1 MKLTNLF
8 SMLGGLALFLYG
20 MNMMSNGLEM
30 AAGDKMKTIL
40 EKLTSNRILGV
51 LVGALVTAIIQSSSA
66 TTVMVV
72 GFVNSG
78 LMSLTS
84 AVWVIMGANIGTTI
98 TGQLIAIDITAIAPL
113 IAFIGVAMIVFFK
126 SQKLDAIGGVI
137 GGLGIL
143 FIGME
148 TMSSAMVPLRTM
160 PEFVGL
166 ISKFQNPFIG
176 ILVGALFTALIQSSS
191 ASVGILQALAKSG
204 VMTLSSSIYVLFGQN
219 IGTCITSVLASIGT
233 SKNAKRT
240 TVIHLSFNIIGT
252 VLFVTISML
261 FPFADLVQS
270 LTPSNVAAQI
280 ANVHTI
286 FNVTTTL
293 LLLPIGTRL
302 VNLACRILPDSEED
316 QQDMQLKY
324 LDFSIFD
331 NDYHIGTSAIANTQ
345 LFNETQ
351 HMLNVANHN
360 VKRAFELLDHYD
372 EEKYIR
378 LQKDEEYINYLNQ
391 QVINFTT
398 AVISH
403 EFQAESSQ
411 SIVLFLKLSSD
422 LERIG
427 DHAMN
432 IAARAQKLA
441 KDDTHFSEDALKEIG
456 IMESLCNNIL
466 DELIIMDYDEF
477 KYIVDK
483 VDVMEDN
490 IEKTQHQFA
499 VNQLIRLKEKKCTT
513 ENSVIYTK
521 ILTDFE
527 RIGDHGLNIAESLYH
542 IRKIMKQLKMI
553 KPETNV

>member
-1 MKLTNLF
+1 MELSNIF

-20 MNMMSNGLEM
+20 MNMMSNGLEL
-30 AAGDKMKTIL
+30 AAGNKMKSIL

-51 LVGALVTAIIQSSSA
+51 LVGALVTAVIQSSSA

-98 TGQLIAIDITAIAPL
+98 TGQLIAINITALAPL
-113 IAFIGVAMIVFFK
+113 FAFIGVAMIVFFK
-126 SQKLDAIGGVI
+126 SKKLDAIGTVI

-148 TMSSAMVPLRTM
+148 TMSKAMVPLRTM

-166 ISKFQNPFIG
+166 ISKFQNPLIG
-176 ILVGALFTALIQSSS
+176 IIVGALFTALIQSSS
-191 ASVGILQALAKSG
+191 ASVGILAKSG

-240 TVIHLSFNIIGT
+240 TIIHLSFNIIGT
-252 VLFVTISML
+252 VIFVTISLL
-261 FPFADLVQS
+261 FPFAHLIES
-270 LTPSNVAAQI
+270 ITPNNVAAQI

-286 FNVTTTL
+286 FNITTTL
-293 LLLPIGTRL
+293 LLLPIGTKL
-302 VNLACRILPDSEED
+302 VDLATKILPEDKEESEH
-316 QQDMQLKY
+316 MSLKY
-324 LDFSIFD
+324 LDFSIFE
-331 NDYHIGTSAIANTQ
+331 NDFHIGTSAIANTQ

-360 VKRAFELLDHYD
+360 VKRAFELLNHFDQ
-372 EEKYIR
+372 EKYER
-378 LQKDEEYINYLNQ
+378 LLKDENYINYLNQ
-391 QVINFTT
+391 QIIDFTT
-398 AVISH
+398 AAISN
-403 EFQAESSQ
+403 EFPTEGSQ
-411 SIVLFLKLSSD
+411 TIVLFLKLSSD

-427 DHAMN
+427 DHAIN
-432 IAARAQKLA
+432 IANRAQRLA
-441 KDDTHFSEDALKEIG
+441 EDDTHFSQDALKEIS

-490 IEKTQHQFA
+490 IDKTQHQFA
-499 VNQLIRLKEKKCTT
+499 VNQLIRLKEKKCST
-513 ENSVIYTK
+513 ENSIIYTK

-527 RIGDHGLNIAESLYH
+527 RIGDHVVNICEWIEFNQTGKLNNTRLI
-542 IRKIMKQLKMI
+542 
-553 KPETNV
+553 